1 MLKLFFNYVKLV
13 AVTSISTILFSC
25 AEKISTTDDSLNSED
40 TIITYSKHI
49 AAILYNN
56 CVNCHRPGQA
66 GPFNLLTYKDALTAA
81 NKIKFVTET
90 RYMPPWPADPEY
102 THFIGERVLS
112 ENEIQLIKKWVEQ
125 GKKLG
130 DSPQI
135 PVLPKFY
142 DGSFFGKPDLVIPLQ
157 QAIEL
162 KGNGADHFLTVKL
175 PYKIPKDTFVS
186 YFEFVPNKRK
196 LLHHV
201 NGHLISYNENRK
213 FDQFAGATVLP
224 DVRSNFKEQ
233 FSKMSLNYKDKLQP
247 EFPQLSPNAVYYLP
261 GYTPPVYP
269 AGVGGYTLKKNGA
282 ILLANIHYGPSAK
295 DILDSSYVNV
305 FFAKSA
311 PQRPI
316 KELQLGTFG
325 VAPIVPPLVIAPEE
339 IKTFHTQ
346 WQTPEDISILS
357 INPHMHLIGKS
368 MIAYALQPNGDT
380 IKLIRI
386 KNWDFRWQYYY
397 TFPKMLKLPAGS
409 VIHVY
414 ATYDNTSKNPNN
426 PFHPPHTI
434 SEGEGNESMQTSEE
448 MLQFIF
454 SYLPYQ
460 SGDENLSL
468 EGKK

>member
-1 MLKLFFNYVKLV
+1 MAIICF
-13 AVTSISTILFSC
+13 LFSC
-25 AEKISTTDDSLNSED
+25 SQQHSSSDQSDLNKED
-40 TIITYSKHI
+40 TLITYSKHI
-49 AAILYNN
+49 APILYNN
-56 CVNCHRPGQA
+56 CVGCHRPGQA
-66 GPFNLLTYKDALTAA
+66 GPFNLLTYQDALQAA

-102 THFIGERVLS
+102 THFIGERVLTS
-112 ENEIQLIKKWVEQ
+112 AQIDLIKKWVQQ
-125 GKKLG
+125 GKQIG
-130 DSPQI
+130 DTSQL

-142 DGSFFGKPDLVIPLQ
+142 EGSFFGKPDLVIPLQ
-157 QAIEL
+157 KAIEL

-196 LLHHV
+196 LIHHV

-213 FDQFAGATVLP
+213 FDQFNGASILP

-269 AGVGGYTLKKNGA
+269 KGVGGYTLKKNGA
-282 ILLANIHYGPSAK
+282 ILLANIHYGPSSK
-295 DILDSSYVNV
+295 DILDSSCINV
-305 FFAKSA
+305 FFSKSA

-325 VAPIVPPLVIAPEE
+325 VAPIVPPLVILPEE

-346 WQTPEDISILS
+346 WQTPEDISVLS
-357 INPHMHLIGKS
+357 VNPHMHLIGKT
-368 MIAYALQPNGDT
+368 MTAFAIQPNGDT
-380 IKLIRI
+380 TKLIRI

-397 TFPKMLKLPAGS
+397 TFPKMIKLPAGS
-409 VIHVY
+409 VIHVF

-426 PFHPPHTI
+426 PFHPPIKI
-434 SEGEGNESMQTSEE
+434 SEGEGNESMQTTEE

-460 SGDENLSL
+460 QGDENTSL
-468 EGKK
+468 EAKKLN

>member
-1 MLKLFFNYVKLV
+1 MKRLLRNSIIVFFTSFCLV
-13 AVTSISTILFSC
+13 LSSCSENNSTSSDSIKT
-25 AEKISTTDDSLNSED
+25 EDSL
-40 TIITYSKHI
+40 ITYSKHI
-49 AAILYNN
+49 APILRAN
-56 CVNCHRPGQA
+56 CVACHRPGQA
-66 GPFNLLTYKDALTAA
+66 GPFNLLTYQDALIAA

-112 ENEIQLIKKWVEQ
+112 NKEIELIKKWVEQ

-130 DSPQI
+130 DSTQI
-135 PVLPKFY
+135 PALPHFHE
-142 DGSFFGKPDLVIPLQ
+142 GSFFGKPDLVIPFKE
-157 QAIEL
+157 AIQL
-162 KGNGADHFLTVKL
+162 KGNGADHFLTIKL
-175 PYKIPKDTFVS
+175 PYKISKDTFVS
-186 YFEFVPNKRK
+186 YFEFAPNKRK
-196 LLHHV
+196 LIHHV

-213 FDQFAGATVLP
+213 FDQFAGASVLP
-224 DVRSNFKEQ
+224 DVRNKFKEQ

-261 GYTPPVYP
+261 GYSPPVYP
-269 AGVGGYTLKKNGA
+269 EGVGGYTLKKNGA
-282 ILLANIHYGPSAK
+282 ILLANIHYGPSSK
-295 DILDSSYVNV
+295 DIIDSSYINV

-325 VAPIVPPLVIAPEE
+325 IAPIQPALVIAPEE

-346 WQTPEDISILS
+346 WQTPEDISVLS
-357 INPHMHLIGKS
+357 VNPHMHLIGKT
-368 MIAYALQPNGDT
+368 MTAFALLPNGDT
-380 IKLIRI
+380 TKLIRI

-397 TFPKMLKLPAGS
+397 TFPKMVKLPAGS

-426 PFHPPHTI
+426 PYHPPQTI
-434 SEGEGNESMQTSEE
+434 SEGEGNESMQTTEE

-460 SGDENLSL
+460 LGDENLPL
-468 EGKK
+468 NGKP